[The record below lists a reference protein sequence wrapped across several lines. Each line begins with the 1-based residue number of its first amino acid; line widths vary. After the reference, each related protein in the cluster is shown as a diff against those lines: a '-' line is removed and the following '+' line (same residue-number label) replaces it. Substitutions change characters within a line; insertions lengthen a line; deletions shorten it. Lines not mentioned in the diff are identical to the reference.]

1 MLAGFNM
8 ATQAAIY
15 TFDNTAPASVYSDPI
30 VASGTLYDSFSTGGQ
45 ASSITDLELSLIN
58 PGPAT
63 SDLITIGLY
72 ADSSTTP
79 GTLVSALGTI
89 SDNAISS
96 SGGIYSVSL
105 TSNPVL
111 SANTRYWIGL
121 SETGAGTARWNWSYD
136 TSGVGVANE
145 YASSSGYTYPNSG
158 GPYQMAITVVP
169 EPSEYAAY
177 AGLALVAFGAW
188 RRVRR

>member
-121 SETGAGTARWNWSYD
+121 SETGAGTACWKWSQD

-145 YASSSGYTYPNSG
+145 NFSSGGGTFPNSA